1 MFGFFTF
8 DLNKKISFI
17 FILIIASII
26 IIDSTIV
33 EFYSF
38 SGVRTS
44 SAVNVVIFIAFSIV
58 FAFSG
63 ILLIT
68 CVKTIISKTT
78 YKLPKNLRNF
88 HYIIFGTQIL
98 TIGLISITIFQII
111 AFNKYHILLLQV
123 VTYISHVSALV
134 FAIPL
139 VFILVKWF
147 KSRRNYIILLYIISF
162 SLVSANI
169 VVSLIYYE
177 KIFLRSYFTE
187 IKPYRIPMIRI
198 CLLFNAN

>member
-1 MFGFFTF
+1 M
-8 DLNKKISFI
+8 
-17 FILIIASII
+17 LIIANII

-38 SGVRTS
+38 SGARTS
-44 SAVNVVIFIAFSIV
+44 FTVNVVIFIGFSVV

-78 YKLPKNLRNF
+78 YKLPKNLINF
-88 HYIIFGTQIL
+88 HYVIFSTQIL
-98 TIGLISITIFQII
+98 TIGLISVTIFQII

-123 VTYISHVSALV
+123 VTFISHVSALV

-139 VFILVKWF
+139 VFILTKWF
-147 KSRRNYIILLYIISF
+147 KSRRNYIIILYIITF

-169 VVSLIYYE
+169 VISLTYYE
-177 KIFLRSYFTE
+177 KILLRSNANE
-187 IKPYRIPMIRI
+187 IRPYRITSYCSSI
-198 CLLFNAN
+198 LFYAS